1 LRKGKRKQAEE
12 LPHVN
17 INERIKAKELRV
29 IFDAENGDGNFGIIS
44 KEEALEK
51 AKELNMDLIE
61 ISPNAN
67 PPVAKIMDYGKFQY
81 DQKKKIKAQ
90 KAKAKNVE
98 VKGIQIRIG
107 TDPGGLALKAKQA
120 SGWLEEGHRV
130 KLELFLPGRSKY
142 LDENFLNERLER
154 LRKFITVE
162 HKIAEESKKNPKG
175 LSMIVEKIGSSK
187 KQNENK

>member
-61 ISPNAN
+61 ISPNAH